1 MKLIMDGEGNIY
13 RSIAEAEAETG
24 IPHQN
29 ISSVISGKRYS
40 AGGTT
45 WVRVD
50 TGKDSPLPQTG
61 GASKELPLTSTGG
74 TTEESPMTYEDM
86 VNLLIEKTQ
95 AKKAKGTPKQKA
107 AAEKARAARKA
118 YKDVTDKARS
128 VGLLFY
134 HLPKS
139 AGKHPSNK
147 KIHEYNL
154 EANPDY
160 KNYYSTITGES
171 GKITDVDFGRLDW

>member
-29 ISSVISGKRYS
+29 ISSVISGKRHT
-40 AGGTT
+40 AGGVT
-45 WVRVD
+45 WTRVEA
-50 TGKDSPLPQTG
+50 GKDS
-61 GASKELPLTSTGG
+61 A
-74 TTEESPMTYEDM
+74 MTFEDM
-86 VNLLIEKTQ
+86 VNKAAEQIEAKTGQ
-95 AKKAKGTPKQKA
+95 ATPRQRA

-139 AGKHPSNK
+139 AGKRPSNK
-147 KIHEYNL
+147 KLHEYNL

-160 KNYYSTITGES
+160 KEYYETISGES